1 MNICHKGYKRA
12 NVLRT
17 PHIIFHFKQIIRHL
31 IMQEKLISNK
41 MQSINFDVNNRK
53 ASENRVNII
62 SN

>member
-12 NVLRT
+12 NVLCT
-17 PHIIFHFKQIIRHL
+17 PHIFHFKQIIRHL

-62 SN
+62 TN

>member
-12 NVLRT
+12 NVLCT

-53 ASENRVNII
+53 VSENRVNII